1 MATMCSPLSRRV
13 LLPPPSLP
21 RQFAKDRNEYQ
32 HLGGSCN
39 MRLATF
45 NFARSPVTTS
55 LPPIHGGDTCPG
67 SDTLNRNNLGTS
79 TLLAAYSWKDS
90 APRDRGNPLKKRRII
105 LWILYAV
112 GLVGLAIWASWRHKH
127 ELAHRLEDSRCR
139 QLPAA
144 RLPGPSDRA

>member
-39 MRLATF
+39 MRLATLD
-45 NFARSPVTTS
+45 FARSPVTTS
-55 LPPIHGGDTCPG
+55 LPTYSPRRYLSGIGHFKQKQLGNFHAVGGVFVG
-67 SDTLNRNNLGTS
+67 RQRS
-79 TLLAAYSWKDS
+79 TG
-90 APRDRGNPLKKRRII
+90 PRELLKKRRII